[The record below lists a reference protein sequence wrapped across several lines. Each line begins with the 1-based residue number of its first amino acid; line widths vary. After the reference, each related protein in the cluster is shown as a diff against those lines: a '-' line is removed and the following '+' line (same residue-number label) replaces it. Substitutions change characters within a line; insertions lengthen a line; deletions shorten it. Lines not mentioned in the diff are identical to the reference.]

1 MTAPRRI
8 LRPARRTGGDGLPPD
23 LVAWFSG
30 ATDAVPWSADLYP
43 DHVLLPERWR
53 AWKRE
58 HPDARPPR
66 GWAWLDDPE
75 SPLQPGAERVWRARR
90 MIRSAR

>member
-1 MTAPRRI
+1 VTEPKQ
-8 LRPARRTGGDGLPPD
+8 ARRARRRATAESLPPD
-23 LVAWFSG
+23 LVGWFSG
-30 ATDAVPWSADLYP
+30 ATSEVPWSADLYP

-53 AWKRE
+53 SWKLA

-66 GWAWLDDPE
+66 GWAWLDDE
-75 SPLQPGAERVWRARR
+75 DSPLQPGAEHVWRARR